1 MLEAAVFAHAF
12 GEHLFAGMPERRM
25 PEVVRQRDGFGQV
38 FIKAQGPRDGAA
50 NRRDFDGV
58 GEPRAQMIAGAVEE
72 NLGLVLETTKRA
84 RVNNPSTIALE
95 FGLIGVGWLRKLSAA
110 GLS

>member
-12 GEHLFAGMPERRM
+12 GQHLFAGMPERRM
-25 PEVVRQRDGFGQV
+25 PEVVRKRNGFGQV

-50 NRRDFDGV
+50 NRCDFDGV

-72 NLGLVLETTKRA
+72 NLSLVLETTKRA
-84 RVNNPSTIALE
+84 RVNNPGTIALE
-95 FGLIGVGWLRKLSAA
+95 LSAISVGWLRKLPASGFA
-110 GLS
+110 

>member
-12 GEHLFAGMPERRM
+12 GQHFFAGMPERRM
-25 PEVVRQRDGFGQV
+25 PQVVRKRDGLRQV
-38 FIKAQGPRDGAA
+38 FIKTQSPRDGAA

-84 RVNNPSTIALE
+84 RVNNPSAIALK
-95 FGLIGVGWLRKLSAA
+95 FGAISMRWLGKLSA
-110 GLS
+110 

>member
-1 MLEAAVFAHAF
+1 MLEAAMLAHAF
-12 GEHLFAGMPERRM
+12 GQHFFAGMPERRM
-25 PEVVRQRDGFGQV
+25 PEVVGKGDGFGQV
-38 FIKAQGPRDGAA
+38 FIKAQSPRDGAA
-50 NRRDFDGV
+50 NRRDFDRV
-58 GEPRAQMIAGAVEE
+58 GEPCAQMIAGTVEE

-95 FGLIGVGWLRKLSAA
+95 FGPIGVGWLRKLSAA